1 LQTGENCPPR
11 VKVIAFE
18 KERDWDKIDQIERAH
33 GGDRMARVWLAAVF
47 VVLLTLASACSPTGD
62 YQILYD
68 QDEERSAKERHP
80 DRQYTI
86 AVVPKREGLDYFEA
100 AKDGAFEAAK
110 ELGINVLFRG
120 PETAD
125 ADAQIRVIEE
135 LIEQDIDLLAVSS
148 NDPKKL
154 LPVLKRASDNNIAV
168 ITWDSD
174 TDEEGRAFF
183 INMVDPETLGRHLMD
198 TLAWSTGERGK
209 FAVMTGS
216 LSAANL
222 NEWMH
227 WIMVQQQEYYPNME
241 LVEIAAN
248 NDSYEEA
255 YASAVRLLESHP
267 DLAGIIGN
275 SSVGPPSAAK
285 AVKEAGKQGEVKV
298 VGLSTPNLMRDA
310 LHDGTVQV
318 ITLWSPKRLG
328 YLTVA
333 LGKNLLDGT
342 LPYDGQF
349 VNKVGNVRVKG
360 DMVIMGEPLDF
371 TKDNVDQY
379 DF

>member
-1 LQTGENCPPR
+1 MQTGENCPPR
-11 VKVIAFE
+11 VKAIAFE

-110 ELGINVLFRG
+110 ELGVNVLFRG

-183 INMVDPETLGRHLMD
+183 INMVDPVNDLKLPFR
-198 TLAWSTGERGK
+198 TGYSPNRG
-209 FAVMTGS
+209 
-216 LSAANL
+216 
-222 NEWMH
+222 
-227 WIMVQQQEYYPNME
+227 
-241 LVEIAAN
+241 
-248 NDSYEEA
+248 
-255 YASAVRLLESHP
+255 
-267 DLAGIIGN
+267 
-275 SSVGPPSAAK
+275 SVPP
-285 AVKEAGKQGEVKV
+285 
-298 VGLSTPNLMRDA
+298 
-310 LHDGTVQV
+310 
-318 ITLWSPKRLG
+318 I
-328 YLTVA
+328 
-333 LGKNLLDGT
+333 
-342 LPYDGQF
+342 F
-349 VNKVGNVRVKG
+349 V
-360 DMVIMGEPLDF
+360 
-371 TKDNVDQY
+371 
-379 DF
+379 

>member
-1 LQTGENCPPR
+1 
-11 VKVIAFE
+11 
-18 KERDWDKIDQIERAH
+18 
-33 GGDRMARVWLAAVF
+33 MARVWLAAVF
-47 VVLLTLASACSPTGD
+47 VVLLTLASACSPSGN

-68 QDEERSAKERHP
+68 QDEERSAKELHP

-110 ELGINVLFRG
+110 ELGVNVLFRG

-209 FAVMTGS
+209 FAIMTGS

-227 WIMVQQQEYYPNME
+227 WIKVQQQEYYPNME

-275 SSVGPPSAAK
+275 SSVGPP
-285 AVKEAGKQGEVKV
+285 AVTTTGSPLAIAS
-298 VGLSTPNLMRDA
+298 STGMANP
-310 LHDGTVQV
+310 
-318 ITLWSPKRLG
+318 SPR
-328 YLTVA
+328 
-333 LGKNLLDGT
+333 
-342 LPYDGQF
+342 
-349 VNKVGNVRVKG
+349 
-360 DMVIMGEPLDF
+360 
-371 TKDNVDQY
+371 
-379 DF
+379 

>member
-1 LQTGENCPPR
+1 
-11 VKVIAFE
+11 
-18 KERDWDKIDQIERAH
+18 
-33 GGDRMARVWLAAVF
+33 MARVWLAAVF

-209 FAVMTGS
+209 FAIMTGS

-227 WIMVQQQEYYPNME
+227 WIKVQQQEYYPNME